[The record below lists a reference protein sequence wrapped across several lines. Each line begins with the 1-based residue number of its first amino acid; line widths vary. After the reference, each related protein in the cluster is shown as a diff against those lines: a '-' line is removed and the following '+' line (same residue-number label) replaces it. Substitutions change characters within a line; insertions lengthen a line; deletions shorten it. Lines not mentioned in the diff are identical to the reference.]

1 VIVLLVNKQKR
12 RIARAGLLRVAR
24 AAMAAEGCDPGAE
37 LSLAIGDDAWIQEL
51 NRRYK
56 GRNRPTDVLAFPQAR
71 EPTRAKSAAADRFAP
86 AVGGQRQGRSTTS
99 SRFGRSLLLPPRR
112 GQQPAAAQH
121 SQSTAPRRRATSP
134 NGPAVSGALLGD
146 VAVSAETAA
155 RQAREAGHSLMAEL
169 ALLVTHGIL
178 HLTGWQDRTPAQRK
192 RMMARATELLARS
205 APGPSERQKRAPS
218 AKTS

>member
-1 VIVLLVNKQKR
+1 MIVLLVNKQKR
-12 RIARAGLLRVAR
+12 RIARAGLLGVAR
-24 AAMAAEGCDPGAE
+24 AAMAAEGCDPGTE

-86 AVGGQRQGRSTTS
+86 AVGGRPQARTEAG
-99 SRFGRSLLLPPRR
+99 SRRC
-112 GQQPAAAQH
+112 QQ
-121 SQSTAPRRRATSP
+121 ATSP
-134 NGPAVSGALLGD
+134 KSPAVPGALLGD

-205 APGPSERQKRAPS
+205 AAGPSERQKRAPS